1 VERKNGMAQV
11 VGVILAGGTGSRMGA
26 ELPKQFLPL
35 EGHPVIAWA
44 MEAFNSHRDITG
56 ILVVSHRDYIGRI
69 RSITEDHNIGKLIDV
84 LPGGETRQGSSYSAV
99 TGHPFSGG
107 DIILIHDAARP
118 FITADIITLS
128 IEAAREWGAAGVYVP
143 AIDTVT
149 VGAEGFAAAIPD
161 RKTLYYTQTPQT
173 FTCEVIRDAHE
184 QAMKKN
190 IFSASDDVQM
200 ALDAGYRVKMVEG
213 AYTNIKITT
222 PYDFEAAQMIA
233 AKGMYT

>member
-222 PYDFEAAQMIA
+222 PYDYEAAQMIA
-233 AKGMYT
+233 AKGLYT

>member
-1 VERKNGMAQV
+1 MF
-11 VGVILAGGTGSRMGA
+11 GVILAGGTGSRMGA

-35 EGHPVIAWA
+35 EGRPVIAWA
-44 MEAFNSHRDITG
+44 MEAFSSHRDITG
-56 ILVVSHRDYIGRI
+56 VLVVSHPDYIDRI
-69 RSITEDHNIGKLIDV
+69 RGIAEEQGIGKIIDV
-84 LPGGETRQGSSYSAV
+84 LPGGETRQGSSYHAI
-99 TGHPFSGG
+99 TGYSFKGD

-118 FITADIITLS
+118 FITADIITRS
-128 IEAAREWGAAGVYVP
+128 IDAARECGAAGVYVP

-149 VGAEGFAAAIPD
+149 VGVEGFAAKIPD

-173 FTCEVIRDAHE
+173 FTFEVIRDAHE

-190 IFSASDDVQM
+190 ILSASDDVQM

-222 PYDFEAAQMIA
+222 PYDYEAAQMIA
-233 AKGMYT
+233 AKGLYK